1 MAPSS
6 PLSEP
11 ILSRSSASESHE
23 NACGGSRRAIDA
35 ARLEAFG
42 CPGDACGA
50 RRAGEEF
57 WLVFQLSWAT
67 SPSFVSVLG
76 VRTRPNCVIKTS
88 SEQAQELAKKGKPH
102 AASREAAQTRN
113 WVQTRG
119 KSDKL
124 SRESSLV
131 SKRNGCALALSVP
144 ESTHRYL
151 RAPST

>member
-1 MAPSS
+1 MV
-6 PLSEP
+6 L
-11 ILSRSSASESHE
+11 LESYK
-23 NACGGSRRAIDA
+23 NAYGGSRR
-35 ARLEAFG
+35 RNRCSEVGSFG
-42 CPGDACGA
+42 CPGRACGA
-50 RRAGEEF
+50 RRPGEAF

-102 AASREAAQTRN
+102 ASREAAQTRN

-144 ESTHRYL
+144 ES
-151 RAPST
+151 ADQ